1 MRMYMQHV
9 QRKYKAVLAVSLI
22 LFSLLL
28 TACSSSNIKLEDNID
43 KLNDSAESFFS
54 LKDETYYGEHFQIK
68 GDIKSEEKND
78 EENTYHIF
86 YCTLY
91 ILPIYEENIKLK
103 RIQITIDDEDA
114 SALMSKYGIMLPGY
128 SLPYFQLAKKESKL
142 EEYTC
147 QTVTYEVSVYDKF
160 LKEFDLTVDEFEKA
174 LSSININ
181 LKYNL
186 FGKDTIVTKLNIIE

>member
-1 MRMYMQHV
+1 MKKIKIIVMMLV
-9 QRKYKAVLAVSLI
+9 
-22 LFSLLL
+22 LLL

-43 KLNDSAESFFS
+43 KLNDSAENFFS

-114 SALMSKYGIMLPGY
+114 TALMSKYGIMLPGY